1 MITPRHPTTPD
12 QELLAAELPSVET
25 ELTDADRV
33 ARMGDELAGGFDAL
47 RDLGPAVSL
56 FGSARTPRE
65 APEYALARETARRLG
80 EAGFAIITGAGP
92 GAMEAANLGA
102 RDAGVPSVGL
112 NIDLPF
118 EQAINPFVDLPL
130 DFHYFFTRKVMFVR
144 YAGAFVAFPGGF
156 GTLDELFE
164 ALTLVQTGKVAP
176 FPIVLMGERHWSG
189 LLNWLRAELTDR
201 GRISPGDLD
210 LLAVTDDPEEC
221 VALVAAAASVQW
233 RGSTGK
239 GSSRP

>member
-1 MITPRHPTTPD
+1 MTPRHPTTPD

-25 ELTDADRV
+25 ELTDAGRV

-65 APEYALARETARRLG
+65 GPEYALARETARRLG

-144 YAGAFVAFPGGF
+144 YAG
-156 GTLDELFE
+156 
-164 ALTLVQTGKVAP
+164 
-176 FPIVLMGERHWSG
+176 RS
-189 LLNWLRAELTDR
+189 
-201 GRISPGDLD
+201 SPS
-210 LLAVTDDPEEC
+210 P
-221 VALVAAAASVQW
+221 AASAPW
-233 RGSTGK
+233 TS
-239 GSSRP
+239 SSRRSPSCRRERSHHFRSSSWASATGADC